1 MAQIEPPSVDLMDTG
16 PVTGKRSEY
25 YLKVLSFIAS
35 NAWCGENMAVQNYSE
50 MVPLMPTVEDK
61 IEAVNQAKE
70 EAKHILVLEKLA
82 HRLGFSIDETMLQDD
97 WPKVRDTFHE
107 AASKGDLAG
116 CLIIQDLMVESLA
129 IGLYST
135 FADASNKDIETQR
148 VAAALLKDEVDHLD
162 IGLRRIR
169 QLIATDSEAV
179 HDSLVWAHSRV
190 MPLLFNMVHTACD
203 FLCER
208 KNLPC
213 DSGLAFVQNAVLYLS
228 GKRKGTDFIDL
239 DRLKIASLEHYV
251 AMLDKAGFDAA
262 TTNRLVASMAAYE
275 VQGRSDLGISSILR
289 ARPESRAAT
298 A

>member
-1 MAQIEPPSVDLMDTG
+1 MATIQPPEVDLTSSEPATG
-16 PVTGKRSEY
+16 RRSDY
-25 YLKVLSFIAS
+25 YLKVLSFVAS

-50 MVPLMPTVEDK
+50 MVPMMATVEDK

-70 EAKHILVLEKLA
+70 EAKHILLLEKLA
-82 HRLGFSIDETMLQDD
+82 QRVGFPIDETMLQDD
-97 WPKVRDTFHE
+97 WPKVRATFHE
-107 AASKGDLAG
+107 AASKGDLAA

-135 FADASNKDIETQR
+135 FADDSNKDVETQR
-148 VAAALLKDEVDHLD
+148 VAAVLLKDEVEHLD

-169 QLIATDSEAV
+169 ELIASDSEAV

-213 DSGLAFVQNAVLYLS
+213 NSGLAFVQNAVLYLS

-251 AMLDKAGFDAA
+251 AMLDKAGFNAA

-275 VQGRSDLGISSILR
+275 VPGRGDLGISHVLS
-289 ARPESRAAT
+289 ASPERRAAT
-298 A
+298 T